1 MGPSPEGCLEESSV
15 VGQEGKGLW
24 EERNSEYRGTE
35 AWRGIVWGMTAV
47 QGESGWGQVARE
59 QTRGEVGGSQIP
71 MGPPRAKL
79 GSLNVILKPAVGVG
93 KRRPD
98 SF

>member
-1 MGPSPEGCLEESSV
+1 MRPSPEGCLEESSV

-35 AWRGIVWGMTAV
+35 AWRGIVWGMTVV

-59 QTRGEVGGSQIP
+59 QRKGEVGGSQIP
-71 MGPPRAKL
+71 MGPREPSWGA
-79 GSLNVILKPAVGVG
+79 
-93 KRRPD
+93 
-98 SF
+98 